1 MSRQVGSAHVEFSA
15 RTAKVVTGMEE
26 AKRATRQAARE
37 MKADINEAKAS
48 IALLGEEVGVK
59 LPRHLRSFVAE
70 LPGVASA
77 MAAAF
82 NGAAIIGLGMIAV
95 EQAKKI
101 YEFIHSLEE
110 MGEKTNEAFEKLH
123 KTTAMTT
130 DELIKTNAEL
140 ANTIAKFEGRKE
152 NKLAVQLA
160 EAASAAAALAKQL
173 QAVDEQEMKI
183 FGDEGVSWMKGKAA
197 GMLPTG
203 DLLDHVT
210 AFNKERA
217 EIEDEAT
224 EKIRRARLAGD
235 QDAAKEAESERDK
248 QLAAAHD
255 KEMEWSTKTMTDLQK
270 LQTQRTGAIAGGAGF
285 GAAGK
290 IIGAGVFADPT
301 QAILLMTKHM
311 SALNDAT
318 LLQDE
323 LAQNAALKVKQMG
336 ETGPSAAERLKKAQ
350 EEAFAA
356 MKSLIAEDLA
366 ARTAS
371 EHITDALTATWI
383 ADEKKQQEETKH
395 SADLEKQATAEF
407 VRQRKEMQEAASET
421 QKSIRQGAADDFAL
435 TEQDEQTKVAMAQE
449 TNSERLTNLR
459 AAMAE
464 REQIVQQAFADEA
477 ALYDEGSKQ
486 QQEVQRAAL
495 KDAAAYA
502 RETAALNREALESG
516 IGGAMTEMVRKAMD
530 TASQLREIF
539 TSLVNGINDQLVN
552 IMTGKRVTS
561 RDWSNMFGGVAS
573 QAARA
578 GLTSAEGYA
587 MKALGIG
594 GKPDGSSSGKALW
607 TRSAD
612 NIKKAGSDIANLA
625 KGSPDPST
633 SSGIGGWLANKIG
646 GGGFF
651 GSILS
656 ALMPHASGGPVIP
669 GGAYLVGERGPE
681 PFFPGVS
688 GTVGSNA
695 AMRRAFGGSGVTI
708 HMGGIDAR
716 GATDPAA
723 VHASVHRAMRSY
735 FPAMVTASAAF
746 QRDEKRRTPA
756 LSGGTL

>member
-82 NGAAIIGLGMIAV
+82 NGAAILGLGMIAV
-95 EQAKKI
+95 EQAKKV
-101 YEFIHSLEE
+101 YEFVHSLQE
-110 MGEKTNEAFEKLH
+110 MGEKTNEEFAKLH
-123 KTTAMTT
+123 KSTAATT
-130 DELIKTNAEL
+130 DDLIKTNAEL

-160 EAASAAAALAKQL
+160 EAASAAATLAKQL

-203 DLLDHVT
+203 DLLDHVKQ
-210 AFNKERA
+210 FNKERA
-217 EIEDEAT
+217 DIEDEAT
-224 EKIRRARLAGD
+224 EKIRAARLAND
-235 QDAAKEAESERDK
+235 EAAAKEAESERDK
-248 QLAAAHD
+248 QLAV
-255 KEMEWSTKTMTDLQK
+255 KYQQEMDWSKKTMTDLQK
-270 LQTQRTGAIAGGAGF
+270 LQTRHEA
-285 GAAGK
+285 GAAVTIAPGLTA
-290 IIGAGVFADPT
+290 AGLFADPT
-301 QAILLMTKHM
+301 QAILLLTKHM
-311 SALNDAT
+311 GALNDAT
-318 LLQDE
+318 LLQGE
-323 LAQNAALKVKQMG
+323 LAQNAALHITQMG
-336 ETGPSAAERLKKAQ
+336 ETGLSAAERLKKAQ
-350 EEAFAA
+350 EEQMRMITSMISADQFAA
-356 MKSLIAEDLA
+356 A
-366 ARTAS
+366 AKER
-371 EHITDALTATWI
+371 ITDALTKTWLD
-383 ADEKKQQEETKH
+383 DEHKRQEEEKH
-395 SADLEKQATAEF
+395 SAELEKQATAEF
-407 VRQRKEMQEAASET
+407 IKAQKEMQEAASEA
-421 QKSIRQGAADDFAL
+421 QKSIRQEAADSFAL

-449 TNSERLTNLR
+449 SNAQRIANLR

-464 REQIVQQAFADEA
+464 REQVVQQAFADEA
-477 ALYDEGSKQ
+477 ALYDEGSAK
-486 QQEVQRAAL
+486 QQEVQREAL

-530 TASQLREIF
+530 TASQMRDIF
-539 TSLVNGINDQLVN
+539 TSMVNGINDQLVN

-573 QAARA
+573 QAAHA

-594 GKPDGSSSGKALW
+594 GKPDGSTSGKALW
-607 TRSAD
+607 VRNAE

-633 SSGIGGWLANKIG
+633 STMGGLSGWLNAHT
-646 GGGFF
+646 GGFF
-651 GSILS
+651 GSVLS
-656 ALMPHASGGPVIP
+656 ALVPHASGGPVIP

-688 GTVGSNA
+688 GSVGTNA
-695 AMRRAFGGSGVTI
+695 AMRRAFGNGVTI

-746 QRDEKRRTPA
+746 QDDRKRRTPA
-756 LSGGTL
+756 LSGV